1 MMQKTT
7 KCASTAVMLEE
18 EISKCV
24 DILQGVAQEY
34 TLSPN
39 VFSVYINGII
49 VVVEAAKKRVKA
61 GEDKGSRLMLTD
73 DFVGISE
80 TLVGLQKLI
89 GKALH
94 YEMGSDRERKKVRSR
109 CM

>member
-1 MMQKTT
+1 MRDG
-7 KCASTAVMLEE
+7 
-18 EISKCV
+18 EIWNDD
-24 DILQGVAQEY
+24 DILQGVAQGY
-34 TLSPN
+34 ALSLN
-39 VFSVYINGII
+39 LFQAYINTDMMVANVAFG
-49 VVVEAAKKRVKA
+49 AAKRGVTV
-61 GEDKGSRLMLTD
+61 GEDTVSGLMSGD